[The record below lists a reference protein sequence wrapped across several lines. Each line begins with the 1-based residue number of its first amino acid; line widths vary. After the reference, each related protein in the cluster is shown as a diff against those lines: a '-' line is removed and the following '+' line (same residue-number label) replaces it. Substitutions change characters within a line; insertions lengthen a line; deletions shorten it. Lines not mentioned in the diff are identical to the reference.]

1 MKALAVFLLACMA
14 TSAFAE
20 QQSNSVV
27 CSYAPSQSN
36 LVAGISG
43 AAGGAGLTT
52 SAVGSA
58 LGLSAVTHSSGAA
71 ILSGSSGYIAGTIG
85 AASAVPVVLAVGL
98 IVGGTA
104 VTVEVICAKQNH
116 PEQVA
121 KINAASEEFSRR
133 FSDAWQGTK
142 VAAGEHRKSLA
153 PAMKKAPAKVKQVAA
168 DAWDYVYQ
176 QSADLGKRFTN

>member
-1 MKALAVFLLACMA
+1 MKTLMIFLLASMA
-14 TSAFAE
+14 TYAYGE
-20 QQSNSVV
+20 QQSNNVV

-43 AAGGAGLTT
+43 AAGGASLTT
-52 SAVGSA
+52 SAVGST
-58 LGLSAVTHSSGAA
+58 LGLSAVTHSSGV

-85 AASAVPVVLAVGL
+85 AASVLPVVLAVGL

-116 PEQVA
+116 PEQIS

-133 FSDAWQGTK
+133 FSDAWKRTK
-142 VAAGEHRKSLA
+142 VAAGESKKSLA
-153 PAMKKAPAKVKQVAA
+153 QQPKRPASGKT
-168 DAWDYVYQ
+168 
-176 QSADLGKRFTN
+176 SCNRCLGIRLPTKLRFG

>member
-1 MKALAVFLLACMA
+1 MIFLLASMA
-14 TSAFAE
+14 TYAYGE
-20 QQSNSVV
+20 QQSNIVV

-43 AAGGAGLTT
+43 AAGGASLTT

-58 LGLSAVTHSSGAA
+58 LGLSAVTHSSGAV

-85 AASAVPVVLAVGL
+85 AASVLPVVLAVGL

-116 PEQVA
+116 PEQIS

-133 FSDAWQGTK
+133 FSDAWKRTK
-142 VAAGEHRKSLA
+142 VAAGESKKSLG
-153 PAMKKAPAKVKQVAA
+153 PATEKASIKVKQVAT
-168 DAWDYVYQ
+168 DAWEYAYR
-176 QSADLGKRFTN
+176 QSSDLGSRFTN